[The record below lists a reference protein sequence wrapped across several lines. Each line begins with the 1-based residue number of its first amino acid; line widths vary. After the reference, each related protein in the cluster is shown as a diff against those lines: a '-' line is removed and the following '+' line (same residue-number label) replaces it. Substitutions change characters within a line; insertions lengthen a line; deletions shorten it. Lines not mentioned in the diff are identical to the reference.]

1 MRKIHK
7 HIIVITAIAALLAL
21 YACAA
26 DEVVSPNVTP
36 DQPESQPPS
45 PTVAPAET
53 PDLFIVADPEPEK
66 TPEELVQIKLNEIID
81 SMTLHDKICQMLIV
95 SPDDMTGVTG
105 TTVVGEQTWNAL
117 DKYPVGGFIHFA
129 QNISGGAQIT
139 SFNSALQDFS
149 KIPMFIAVDEEGGRV
164 TRLGKLGVHSVKAML
179 RYEEDGEETAFE
191 NAVTLSQVLKE
202 HGFNTNFA
210 PVADVWSNRSNTV
223 IGDRAFSTDF
233 ELAAQLV
240 AAAVRGYRES
250 GVACSLK
257 HFPGHGNTREDSHHS
272 TAYINKPLDE
282 LHEEEFKPF
291 IAGIAAGADMVM
303 TGHLIVPE
311 LDELPATLSKVLL
324 TNILRKELGFKG
336 VIITDSMAMS
346 AVSQH
351 FSVDYVAV
359 TAVQAGVDIILM
371 PIDIEETIAALVN
384 AVENGEISE
393 RRINESVRRIILL
406 KISMGLIYVPHP

>member
-1 MRKIHK
+1 M
-7 HIIVITAIAALLAL
+7 LAL
-21 YACAA
+21 CACAA
-26 DEVVSPNVTP
+26 DKAVSPNVTP
-36 DQPESQPPS
+36 TLSPEQSAEQTPS

-66 TPEELVQIKLNEIID
+66 TYEELVQIKLHEIID

-95 SPDDMTGVTG
+95 SPDDMTGVAG
-105 TTVVGEQTWNAL
+105 TTIVGEQTWSAL
-117 DKYPVGGFIHFA
+117 DKYPVGGIIHFS

-139 SFNSALQDFS
+139 SYNSALQDFS
-149 KIPMFIAVDEEGGRV
+149 KIPLFIAVDEEGGRV

-179 RYEEDGEETAFE
+179 HYENDGEETAFE
-191 NAVTLSQVLKE
+191 NAVTLSQALKE
-202 HGFNTNFA
+202 HGFNMNFA
-210 PVADVWSNRSNTV
+210 PVADVWSNHSNTV

-282 LHEEEFKPF
+282 LREEEFTPF
-291 IAGIAAGADMVM
+291 IAGITAGADLVM

-346 AVSQH
+346 AVSKH

-359 TAVQAGVDIILM
+359 TAVQAGVDIILI
-371 PIDIEETIAALVN
+371 PIDIDETITALVN

-393 RRINESVRRIILL
+393 RRIDESVRRIILL
-406 KISMGLIYVPHP
+406 KISMGLIYVPHS